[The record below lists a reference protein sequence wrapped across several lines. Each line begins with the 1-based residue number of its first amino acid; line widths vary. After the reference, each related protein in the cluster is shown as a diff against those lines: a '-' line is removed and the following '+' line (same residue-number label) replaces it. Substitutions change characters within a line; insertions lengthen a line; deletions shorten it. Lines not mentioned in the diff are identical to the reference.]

1 MTKVALL
8 GTGIMGAPMARNLAK
23 AGFETTV
30 WNRSVERAQPLA
42 DVCTVATSAAEAV
55 SGAEAVFTMV
65 ENSGAVLDV
74 MFGSHGAVAANPG
87 ALWID
92 TSSIQPSVAR
102 DFGTKIDRFL
112 DSPVSGGEK
121 GAIEATLAIMTGGS
135 DEDFVSAKPFLEAM
149 GNPTHVGP
157 NGAGQVAKLANQQI
171 VAITIGA
178 VAEGL
183 MLAQEGGCDP
193 AAVRKALMGGFATSK
208 ILDLHG
214 ERMLGRNWK
223 PGGPLR
229 MQLKDLNNA
238 LEVADEAGLDLPLT
252 RQSREAYEKLTN
264 ELSLPE
270 NDHSAY
276 MRYLEAINSGKRFG
290 DGADI
295 E

>member
-23 AGFETTV
+23 AGFETSV
-30 WNRSVERAQPLA
+30 WNRSIERAQPLA
-42 DVCTVATSAAEAV
+42 DCCTVTNTAAEAV
-55 SGAEAVFTMV
+55 AGAEAVFTMV

-74 MFGSHGAVAANPG
+74 LFGSHGAVAANPS

-102 DFGTKIDRFL
+102 DFAAKIDRFL

-135 DEDFVSAKPFLEAM
+135 AEDFAAASPFLKAL

-193 AAVRKALMGGFATSK
+193 AAVRTALMGGFATSK

-214 ERMLGRNWK
+214 ERMLNRNWK

-252 RQSREAYEKLTN
+252 RQSREAYAQLAGD
-264 ELSLPE
+264 LALPE

-276 MRYLEAINSGKRFG
+276 MRYLEAINPGKRFG
-290 DGADI
+290 DGADL

>member
-1 MTKVALL
+1 MTTLALL

-23 AGFETTV
+23 AGFKTTV
-30 WNRSVERAQPLA
+30 WNRSRARAEPLA
-42 DVCTVATSAAEAV
+42 DVCTVADSAAEAV
-55 SGAEAVFTMV
+55 AGADAVFTMV

-74 MFGSHGAVAANPG
+74 LFGSHGAVAANPN

-135 DEDFVSAKPFLEAM
+135 AEDFAAAKPYLDAL
-149 GNPTHVGP
+149 GTPTHVGP

-193 AAVRKALMGGFATSK
+193 AAVRSALMGGFATSK

-214 ERMLGRNWK
+214 ERMIGRNWK

-252 RQSREAYEKLTN
+252 RQSREAFHKLAGD
-264 ELSLPE
+264 LSLSE

-276 MRYLEAINSGKRFG
+276 MRYLEAINPGKRFG
-290 DGADI
+290 GGADL

>member
-1 MTKVALL
+1 MAKVALL

-30 WNRSVERAQPLA
+30 WNRSIERAQPLS
-42 DVCTVATSAAEAV
+42 DCCTVADTAAAAVAEA
-55 SGAEAVFTMV
+55 GAVFTMV
-65 ENSGAVLDV
+65 ENSAAALDV
-74 MFGSHGAVAANPG
+74 MFGSHGAVAANPN

-102 DFGTKIDRFL
+102 DCGSKIDRFL

-135 DEDFVSAKPFLEAM
+135 EADFTAAKPFLTAL

-183 MLAQEGGCDP
+183 LLAQEGGCDP
-193 AAVRKALMGGFATSK
+193 SAVRSALMGGFATSK

-214 ERMLGRNWK
+214 ERMLNRNWK

-238 LEVADEAGLDLPLT
+238 LEVAEEAGLDLPLT
-252 RQSREAYEKLTN
+252 RQSREAYTKLAG
-264 ELSLPE
+264 ELGLPD

-276 MRYLEAINSGKRFG
+276 MRYLEAINPDKRFG
-290 DGADI
+290 DGSDLT
-295 E
+295 